1 MARYL
6 QYCRFCGK
14 PFYTVSKRKDVC
26 NAVSCQY
33 SFRKQEKQKA
43 KEKKKTGLSI
53 NDVVRRAEE
62 LSKETGRLV
71 TYGQVSLF
79 LEHGIKMW

>member
-14 PFYTVSKRKDVC
+14 SFYTVSKRKDVC
-26 NAVSCQY
+26 NAVSCQH
-33 SFRKQEKQKA
+33 SFRKLEKQKA

-53 NDVVRRAEE
+53 SDVVCMAEE
-62 LSKETGRLV
+62 RTQETGRLV

-79 LEHGIKMW
+79 IEHGIKMW